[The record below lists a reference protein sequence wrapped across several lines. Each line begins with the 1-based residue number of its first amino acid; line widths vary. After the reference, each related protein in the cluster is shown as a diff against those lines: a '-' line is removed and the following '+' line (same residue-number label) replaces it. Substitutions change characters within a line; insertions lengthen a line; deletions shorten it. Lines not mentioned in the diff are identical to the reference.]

1 MFCFKH
7 QNISLTFA
15 SFGVVTLLLLS
26 ITFMSGILPRYIL
39 YQKAYA
45 DGLTQ
50 ENLPPATV
58 GNRQASL
65 FVKVNPP
72 ILTTDNRQNA
82 YMQFRLFDANNNQ
95 TIQHVTYEITVTRG
109 TSSSSSNEK
118 PLMRDFFHAHNG
130 LLTLKIQPTPG
141 AVTVYGEQDPFQ
153 NAWVADPGGTIN
165 VKGPVLLEGG
175 LYHFHVEIFGID
187 NDRNIFI
194 PENAPK
200 FDSYLSVGDV
210 YHNNWNYQN
219 HNYNTTLV
227 SYYDKIINNKINF
240 DPVKKSF
247 SWSMPFNWNLT
258 RLQQQP
264 IFVHEEMR
272 LPKSWKGFGDS
283 TRFNA
288 TVNGQPLSGRS
299 LAIDPFSYPNA
310 MVVHYLVNKNDVLKL
325 AAQQQQA
332 VIKKASNNNNNNSS
346 SSSSSSSNT
355 STTSSAVGSNA
366 KAGSSNNNSS
376 SSNSSGVMRFNLISP
391 SATSKIETS
400 SDLVTNT
407 GGIHAAVSWS
417 PNPLMPKTQSTIK
430 ISFYDPVTSNPLSSN
445 DIRYDMTILDKNS
458 HAIIAKPNLL
468 AKNAVDTQT
477 ITFPAKDIYQIQLQI
492 KGLQKTGQTTDL
504 TRNGIAKGYVVVPEF
519 PGTLTPILV
528 ITGLFAIIIA
538 SQKIRRLDRRIL

>member
-1 MFCFKH
+1 MPDKHIFVYCF
-7 QNISLTFA
+7 IFFVIFVLF
-15 SFGVVTLLLLS
+15 LPLS
-26 ITFMSGILPRYIL
+26 IQYYF

-325 AAQQQQA
+325 AAQQQA
-332 VIKKASNNNNNNSS
+332 VIKKASNNNNNNN
-346 SSSSSSSNT
+346 SSNT
-355 STTSSAVGSNA
+355 STTSSAVSSNA
-366 KAGSSNNNSS
+366 KAGSSSNNSS
-376 SSNSSGVMRFNLISP
+376 SNNSSNSNGVMRFNLLSP

-477 ITFPAKDIYQIQLQI
+477 ITFPAKEIYQIQLQI

-519 PGTLTPILV
+519 PSTSATIFLIG
-528 ITGLFAIIIA
+528 GLFGALLIIQR
-538 SQKIRRLDRRIL
+538 SRKRRIT